1 MPTDRFSAGQ
11 SDERRRMSEEN
22 RALVRRELEEVFDDG
37 KLELADELLAS
48 DYTVHDSAV
57 AEPVRG
63 IAGFKRLRTSYHDAS
78 SDVRTTID
86 DMIADGDKVVTRRSG
101 RP

>member
-22 RALVRRELEEVFDDG
+22 RALVRREQEEVFDEG
-37 KLELADELLAS
+37 RLELADEPLAS

-63 IAGFKRLRTSYHDAS
+63 IAGFERLRTSYYDAS
-78 SDVRTTID
+78 SDARATID